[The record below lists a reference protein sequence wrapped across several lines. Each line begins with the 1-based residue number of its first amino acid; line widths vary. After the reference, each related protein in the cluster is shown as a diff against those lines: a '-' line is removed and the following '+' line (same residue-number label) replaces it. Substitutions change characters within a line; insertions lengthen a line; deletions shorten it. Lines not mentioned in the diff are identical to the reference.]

1 MVDALKIAAK
11 VALIAIVTAAIILL
25 FSTVTIPGMD
35 FTVFGQALSK
45 GLAIVNHWCPAF
57 AIVFPV
63 AVAMFS
69 LQLAIILFEFGAI
82 AWRWI
87 FKVNE

>member
-1 MVDALKIAAK
+1 MVEALKIAAK
-11 VALIAIVTAAIILL
+11 VALIAVVSGAIIAL
-25 FSTVTIPGMD
+25 FTAVQIPGLD
-35 FTVFGQALSK
+35 FSVFGQALGK

-69 LQLAIILFEFGAI
+69 LQIAIILFEFGAI